1 MTDFFK
7 KRVTIYNDIEADA
20 VNPRRF
26 ERAVIDRCSVQGG
39 IVSKADG
46 TVENIVNATT
56 IIMKDTERYR
66 TPLVYKKTPVDIR
79 EDLYTVQIG
88 DFVVFDEVGDIVS
101 TSRDFA
107 ALQEKYA
114 DNGMV
119 IRSVSVNIFGMPVDN
134 ITATNA

>member
-79 EDLYTVQIG
+79 ENLYTVQVG

-134 ITATNA
+134 VTATNA

>member
-1 MTDFFK
+1 MIDFFK

>member
-134 ITATNA
+134 VTATNA